1 MSFLTQ
7 LARSS
12 HPPVIEMTKQHLFS
26 GVRNIS
32 SILSQPLPKP
42 PRKEWLNVEGY
53 WLKKGSQ
60 APAVDE
66 KYVLTE
72 SVRANLKDLARIVSA
87 G

>member
-12 HPPVIEMTKQHLFS
+12 HPPVIEMIKQHVFS
-26 GVRNIS
+26 GVWNIA

-42 PRKEWLNVEGY
+42 PRKEWLNIEGY
-53 WLKKGSQ
+53 WLNKGSH
-60 APAVDE
+60 APTADE

-72 SVRANLKDLARIVSA
+72 SVQANLKDLARIVST

>member
-12 HPPVIEMTKQHLFS
+12 HPPVIEMIKQHMFS
-26 GVRNIS
+26 AVQNIG

-42 PRKEWLNVEGY
+42 PRKEWLKVEGY
-53 WLKKGSQ
+53 WLNKGSQ
-60 APAVDE
+60 AAVADE

-72 SVRANLKDLARIVSA
+72 SVRANLKDLARIVST